1 MGQLD
6 VLEEAEI
13 DLVKKRIVDLIDQY
27 KLNQYLDQHSL
38 EQLIEKLNVEE
49 AKWVKLEGQGDD
61 IGIGNLIKSLQM
73 TVKKM
78 TRLEKKKVESTK
90 LS

>member
-78 TRLEKKKVESTK
+78 TRLEKNKFESK
-90 LS
+90 ML